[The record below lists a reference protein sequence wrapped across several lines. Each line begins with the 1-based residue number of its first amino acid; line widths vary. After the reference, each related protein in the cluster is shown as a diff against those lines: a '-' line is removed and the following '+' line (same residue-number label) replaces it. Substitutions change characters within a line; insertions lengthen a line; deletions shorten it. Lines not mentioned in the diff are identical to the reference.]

1 MTTARDWV
9 RLPTRWISDGRAKEF
24 RWVAGEGSNAVAAPT
39 LLAVIAHHADG
50 DTGARRRSPLACL
63 SWIRRS

>member
-9 RLPTRWISDGRAKEF
+9 RLPTRWISDGWAKEF

-39 LLAVIAHHADG
+39 LLAVIAYDPDG
-50 DTGARRRSPLACL
+50 DTGATFYLR
-63 SWIRRS
+63 